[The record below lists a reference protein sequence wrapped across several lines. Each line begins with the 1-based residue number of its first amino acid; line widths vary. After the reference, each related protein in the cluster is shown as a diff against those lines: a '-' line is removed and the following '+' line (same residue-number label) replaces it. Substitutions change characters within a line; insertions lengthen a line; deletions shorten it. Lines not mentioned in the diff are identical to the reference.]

1 MATLIDPAGRPI
13 KARQEPAGHGPAH
26 GPGAPAAGAAAQATA
41 AKGAPAPAQKG
52 ALIKDADIQTFAADV
67 LDASM
72 EVPVIV
78 DFWASWCGP
87 CKQLTPLLERVVTEA
102 KGQVRL
108 VKVNI
113 DENPEIAQQLRIQSI
128 PTVYAFFQGQPV
140 DGFMGAIPESQVKV
154 FVQTLVTAASGG
166 GGQAEAAA
174 ADDALA
180 RAADALAKRDL
191 SGAAQLFGQVLQADP
206 GNPKAVAGLA
216 RCYLESGDIE
226 RAKKTLQL
234 VRPDA
239 KNDETLR
246 AIEAELSLK
255 EKAAEQGDLSAMRA
269 KVAQNPADLEARF
282 QLAQALD
289 GKARREEAID
299 ELLEIIRRDRK
310 WNEDA
315 ARKHLITLFEAMGPT
330 DPRTVAARR
339 RLSAI
344 LFS

>member
-1 MATLIDPAGRPI
+1 
-13 KARQEPAGHGPAH
+13 
-26 GPGAPAAGAAAQATA
+26 
-41 AKGAPAPAQKG
+41 
-52 ALIKDADIQTFAADV
+52 
-67 LDASM
+67 
-72 EVPVIV
+72 
-78 DFWASWCGP
+78 
-87 CKQLTPLLERVVTEA
+87 LLERAVTEA
-102 KGQVRL
+102 KGAVRL

-113 DENPEIAQQLRIQSI
+113 DENPEIAQQLRVQSI

-140 DGFMGAIPESQVKV
+140 DGFMGAIPDSQVKV
-154 FVQTLVTAASGG
+154 FVQTLVTAAAGG
-166 GGQAEAAA
+166 AQGSEAAA
-174 ADDALA
+174 ADEALA
-180 RAADALAKRDL
+180 RAAEALLKHDL
-191 SGAAQLFGQVLQADP
+191 SGAAQAFGHVLQADP
-206 GNPKAVAGLA
+206 GNPKAAAGLA

-239 KNDETLR
+239 KNDEALR

-255 EKAAEQGDLSAMRA
+255 ERAAEQGDLAPLRA
-269 KVAQNPADLEARF
+269 KLTANPADLEARF
-282 QLAQALD
+282 ALAQALD
-289 GKARREEAID
+289 GKGAREEAID

-310 WNEDA
+310 WNEEA